1 MTITPQYTAKL
12 NVGLGLIAETKS
24 LLEIWSKG
32 ITNKDLQQAALDS
45 GRFPSITARR
55 LRNII
60 AECFAPRYIVN
71 NGQPA
76 TSIKQ
81 LIPSFSSQE
90 INQLFF
96 LFTSRANPIL
106 GDFVRQIYWTKYIAG
121 EKSISNDDAKNFVL
135 RSIDDGKVSR
145 RWSDSTIK
153 RVSGYLIGCCSDFGL
168 LEAGRKT
175 SRKIISFRIEPRVAA
190 YLAYDL
196 HFSNVSDNAIM
207 THDDWQ
213 LFGLDRQDVL
223 EEMRRLSLKG
233 FLLIQ
238 SAGDMVRV
246 SWKIPTLEALC
257 DVLSQ
262 S

>member
-60 AECFAPRYIVN
+60 LECFAPRYIVA

-81 LIPSFSSQE
+81 LMPSFSTQE

-106 GDFVRQIYWTKYIAG
+106 GDFVRQVYWAKYIAG
-121 EKSISNDDAKNFVL
+121 QVSITNDDARNFVL
-135 RSIDDGKVSR
+135 RSIDDGKVIR
-145 RWSDSTIK
+145 KWSESTIK
-153 RVSGYLIGCCSDFGL
+153 RVSGYLVGCCADFGL
-168 LEAGRKT
+168 LEAGRKP
-175 SRKIISFRIEPRVAA
+175 SRKIVSFRIEPRVAA

-196 HFSNVSDNAIM
+196 HFSGVSDNAIM
-207 THDDWQ
+207 THDDWK

-223 EEMRRLSLKG
+223 EEMKRLSLKG

>member
-1 MTITPQYTAKL
+1 MPLASKYSSKL
-12 NVGLGLIAETKS
+12 GAGLGLITETKN
-24 LLEIWSKG
+24 LLEIWSEG
-32 ITNKDLQQAALDS
+32 MSTRDLHQAALDS

-55 LRNII
+55 LQNII
-60 AECFAPRYIVN
+60 TDCFAPRYLVDD
-71 NGQPA
+71 GKPA
-76 TSIKQ
+76 WILKR
-81 LIPSFSSQE
+81 LMINLSSQE
-90 INQLFF
+90 AAQLFL

-106 GDFVRQIYWTKYIAG
+106 GDFVRQTYWAKYIAG
-121 EKSISNDDAKNFVL
+121 ADSITNDDAREFVL
-135 RSIDDGKVSR
+135 RAIDDGKVMR
-145 RWSDSTIK
+145 AWSDKTI
-153 RVSGYLIGCCSDFGL
+153 RNVSGYLTGCCGDFGL
-168 LEAGRKT
+168 LEAGQRT
-175 SRKIISFRIEPRVAA
+175 RRRIIPFRIEPRVAA

-196 HFSNVSDNAIM
+196 HFSGVSDNAIM

-262 S
+262 G